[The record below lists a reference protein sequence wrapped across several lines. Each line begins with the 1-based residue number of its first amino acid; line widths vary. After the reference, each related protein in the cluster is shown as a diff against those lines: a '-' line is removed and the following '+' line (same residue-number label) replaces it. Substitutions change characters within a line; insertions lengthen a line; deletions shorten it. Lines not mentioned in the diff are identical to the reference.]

1 MNQDFETQLQVVQR
15 ALSEVVLPA
24 LKDADTH
31 VIEQLHLSLAAIG
44 FMQQRVP
51 LARHYYRDTLQRYLA
66 MAAAVSA
73 LLHAE
78 AKGLEDLAGQGK
90 VVLDDPAAADADLR
104 AATVALRAKI
114 AALVEA
120 SRNTPHESALDALV
134 LEHSEAILSQ
144 DRSWCIPLGF
154 ELRPEDLPK
163 PDWQPLA
170 AGA

>member
-15 ALSEVVLPA
+15 ALGEVVLPA
-24 LKDADTH
+24 LGNAEKH

-51 LARHYYRDTLQRYLA
+51 LARRYYRGTLQRYLA
-66 MAAAVSA
+66 MAAATCGLLQAGAKSLEGLSA
-73 LLHAE
+73 QS
-78 AKGLEDLAGQGK
+78 KS
-90 VVLDDPAAADADLR
+90 VLDDPAASDAGLR
-104 AATVALRAKI
+104 AATEALRAGI

-120 SRNTPHESALDALV
+120 SENTPQESKLDALV
-134 LEHSEAILSQ
+134 MEHSEAILLA

-163 PDWQPLA
+163 PDWQP
-170 AGA
+170 